1 MPNPFYI
8 KQINL
13 DAPFCNRV
21 KEIDELTAFAESKN
35 NVVLHSP
42 RRFGK
47 TSLAHR
53 VQKRLANGGA
63 VVIFA
68 DFFGVGS
75 VDEVAERMAEA
86 VFMVTR
92 NNEPVWKA
100 AIRFIT
106 SFRPV
111 LRPNEDGSFELTV
124 EHAGGSR
131 GTPLLRD
138 TLESLGK
145 FIHDTNRLVHVV
157 LDEFQEIVT
166 LPDYLK
172 IEAVMR
178 TEIQKHEASYFF
190 IGSRRRVLSAIFNE
204 RERPFF
210 RSAFDYQLK
219 PLPEDDLGVFIAQQF
234 AANGKTCG
242 STETLSMIKL
252 VNCYP
257 YYAQKLAH
265 FVYERSAEVVAPD
278 DVKAGFN
285 DLLSAEKSVFEAIAQ
300 GLPAQ
305 QRLFLRALATEPTDH
320 PYSKNYARKH
330 NIGSLS
336 AMQNAVK
343 QLEQLDLIEKEE
355 NGVWRLVDPVFRMW
369 LIRY

>member
-21 KEIDELTAFAESKN
+21 KEMDELTAFAESRN

-53 VQKRLANGGA
+53 VQKRLADRGA
-63 VVIFA
+63 VTIFA

-86 VFMVTR
+86 VFIVTR
-92 NNEPVWKA
+92 DNEPIWKA
-100 AIRFIT
+100 AMRFIT

-111 LRPNEDGSFELTV
+111 LRPNEDGGLELTV
-124 EHAGGSR
+124 EHAGGRR
-131 GTPLLRD
+131 GLPLLKD

-145 FIHDTNRLVHVV
+145 FIHNAHCLVHVV

-166 LPDYLK
+166 LPDYHK

-190 IGSRRRVLSAIFNE
+190 IGSRRRVLNAIFNE

-219 PLPEDDLGVFIAQQF
+219 PLPEEDLSIFIASQF

-242 STETLSMIKL
+242 SAEASSMVRL

-265 FVYERSAEVVAPD
+265 FVYERSGVVVAPD
-278 DVKAGFN
+278 DVKMGFN
-285 DLLSAEKSVFEAIAQ
+285 DLLSTEKSVFEAIVQ
-300 GLPAQ
+300 GIPSQ
-305 QRLFLRALATEPTDH
+305 QRLFLRALATEPTAH
-320 PYSKNYARKH
+320 PFSKNYARQH

-336 AMQNAVK
+336 ALQNAVK
-343 QLEQLDLIEKEE
+343 QLEQLDLIEKDE
-355 NGVWRLVDPVFRMW
+355 NEVWRLVDPVFRMW
-369 LIRY
+369 LLR

>member
-1 MPNPFYI
+1 MANPFYI

-53 VQKRLANGGA
+53 VQKRLADLGA
-63 VVIFA
+63 VTIFT

-86 VFMVTR
+86 VFTVTR
-92 NNEPVWKA
+92 GNEPVWKTA
-100 AIRFIT
+100 MRLIT
-106 SFRPV
+106 SFRPL
-111 LRPNEDGSFELTV
+111 LRPNEDGGFELTV
-124 EHAGGSR
+124 EHAGGKR
-131 GTPLLRD
+131 GLPLLRD
-138 TLESLGK
+138 TLESLGN
-145 FIHDTNRLVHVV
+145 FIRDAKCLVHIV

-190 IGSRRRVLSAIFNE
+190 VGSRRRVLNAIFNE

-219 PLPEDDLGVFIAQQF
+219 PLPEDELGVFIARQF
-234 AANGKTCG
+234 AVNGKTCG
-242 STETLSMIKL
+242 STESLSLVKL

-265 FVYERSAEVVAPD
+265 FVYERSGLIVTPN
-278 DVKAGFN
+278 DVKDGFN
-285 DLLSAEKSVFEAIAQ
+285 DLLSTEKTVFEAIVQ
-300 GLPAQ
+300 GIPSQ
-305 QRLFLRALATEPTDH
+305 QRLFLRALAIEPTDH
-320 PYSKNYARKH
+320 PYSKNYARQH

-336 AMQNAVK
+336 ALQNAVK
-343 QLEQLDLIEKEE
+343 QLEQLDLIEKDE
-355 NGVWRLVDPVFRMW
+355 NGVWRLVDPIFCIW
-369 LIRY
+369 LIR

>member
-1 MPNPFYI
+1 MANPFYI

-21 KEIDELTAFAESKN
+21 KEMDELTAFAESRN

-47 TSLAHR
+47 TSLALR
-53 VQKRLANGGA
+53 VQKRLADCGA
-63 VVIFA
+63 VTIFA

-86 VFMVTR
+86 VFTVTR
-92 NNEPVWKA
+92 GNESVWKTA
-100 AIRFIT
+100 LRLIT
-106 SFRPV
+106 SFRPL
-111 LRPNEDGSFELTV
+111 LRPNEDGGFELTV
-124 EHAGGSR
+124 EHTGGRR
-131 GTPLLRD
+131 GLQLLRE
-138 TLESLGK
+138 TLESLGN
-145 FIHDTNRLVHVV
+145 FIRDTKSLVHIV

-190 IGSRRRVLSAIFNE
+190 VGSRRRVLNAIFNE

-210 RSAFDYQLK
+210 RSAFDYRLK
-219 PLPEDDLGVFIAQQF
+219 PLPEDELGVFIAQQF
-234 AANGKTCG
+234 AVNGKTCG
-242 STETLSMIKL
+242 STESITLVKL

-265 FVYERSAEVVAPD
+265 LVYERSGLTVTHN
-278 DVKAGFN
+278 DVKVGFT
-285 DLLSAEKSVFEAIAQ
+285 DLLSTEKAVFEAIVQ
-300 GLPAQ
+300 GLPSQ
-305 QRLFLRALATEPTDH
+305 QRLFLRALAIEPTDH
-320 PYSKNYARKH
+320 PYSKNYARQH

-336 AMQNAVK
+336 ALQNAVK
-343 QLEQLDLIEKEE
+343 QLEQLDLIEKDE
-355 NGVWRLVDPVFRMW
+355 NCMWCLVDPVFCIW
-369 LIRY
+369 LMR